1 MSNGVTVTVS
11 IELKPKHV
19 DSFFNEMLPQLQKR
33 TIVFPGVRAARAVRQ
48 EAQPNKVLFIDIF
61 ETVVAVDAYF
71 RWREERGDL
80 EMLSELLSSP
90 PRIEVWP
97 LSSEAT

>member
-1 MSNGVTVTVS
+1 M
-11 IELKPKHV
+11 
-19 DSFFNEMLPQLQKR
+19 
-33 TIVFPGVRAARAVRQ
+33 
-48 EAQPNKVLFIDIF
+48 LFIDIF
-61 ETVVAVDAYF
+61 ETVAAVDAYF